1 MRKEVHGVEME
12 ARIRSEI
19 LERNVV
25 LKKMILILNF
35 YRL

>member
-12 ARIRSEI
+12 ARSHSEI
-19 LERNVV
+19 LERNVI
-25 LKKMILILNF
+25 LKRMILIVNF